1 MPLNARYIAV
11 TVGVISYFGMSF
23 ISWISGLSPFT
34 CCKRALVGAVVAYI
48 AASLAVKA
56 INMILIGAMISS
68 QANHASREA
77 ESEQKETRGGGK
89 D

>member
-34 CCKRALVGAVVAYI
+34 CCKRALTGAVVAYI
-48 AASLAVKA
+48 AASLVVKV
-56 INMILIGAMISS
+56 INAILISAMIASR
-68 QANHASREA
+68 ANQASREA
-77 ESEQKETRGGGK
+77 ESKQKETRGGGK

>member
-11 TVGVISYFGMSF
+11 TAGVISYFGMSF

-34 CCKRALVGAVVAYI
+34 CCKRALTGAVVAYI
-48 AASLAVKA
+48 AASLVVKA
-56 INMILIGAMISS
+56 INMILISAII
-68 QANHASREA
+68 ASRANQASRKA
-77 ESEQKETRGGGK
+77 EPRQKETRGGGK